1 MKVSHS
7 FHKLH
12 IFSLT
17 VYRYVDV
24 YGQKEAVAP
33 CMLPELD
40 SLKTVRIEDSS
51 YWPVY
56 FDRQRNWDQ
65 LVKILQKSGCI
76 DIKQRA
82 GCFSHLEDPN
92 RLKTLLSQ
100 TLTEEQFKA
109 WKINPKSLLHF
120 SNDENIFNFTQK
132 FIFPLGGSEVRDV
145 GPASP
150 TEDILVQ
157 KLILLAYNCLTKDKM
172 HALSIYVNLLDAT
185 RDLRDSTTPQQFVW
199 QLKIIAKILEIYKHV
214 NEDDFLLSYEILSS
228 ILISIKLRIENLAK
242 EREAVL
248 KEFLKT
254 NDIMLLRSIQNDKE
268 LNEIVTILVFF
279 GIALDERILPQ
290 GAMNKLQV
298 LAHLKKVGLDSE
310 AITFVKNLFQI

>member
-1 MKVSHS
+1 
-7 FHKLH
+7 
-12 IFSLT
+12 
-17 VYRYVDV
+17 
-24 YGQKEAVAP
+24 
-33 CMLPELD
+33 MLPELD

-65 LVKILQKSGCI
+65 LFKILQKSGCI

-109 WKINPKSLLHF
+109 WKISPKSLLSF
-120 SNDENIFNFTQK
+120 SHDENIVNFTNK
-132 FIFPLGGSEVRDV
+132 FIFPLTGSEVHDL
-145 GPASP
+145 GAADPM
-150 TEDILVQ
+150 EDTLVQ

-172 HALSIYVNLLDAT
+172 HALSIYIDLIGAT
-185 RDLRDSTTPQQFVW
+185 RDLNNSSNPQQLVW
-199 QLKIIAKILEIYKHV
+199 QLKIIAKILEMYKHV
-214 NEDDFLLSYEILSS
+214 NEDDFLLSYEILNS
-228 ILISIKLRIENLAK
+228 ILVSIKLRVESLVK
-242 EREAVL
+242 QRQLLL

-254 NDIMLLRSIQNDKE
+254 NDVMLLRSVKDEKE
-268 LNEIVTILVFF
+268 LNEVVSILVFY
-279 GIALDERILPQ
+279 GIALDARILPQ
-290 GAMNKLQV
+290 GPTNKLQV

-310 AITFVKNLFQI
+310 AILFVKNLFQL

>member
-1 MKVSHS
+1 M
-7 FHKLH
+7 
-12 IFSLT
+12 
-17 VYRYVDV
+17 
-24 YGQKEAVAP
+24 AP

-40 SLKTVRIEDSS
+40 SLKNVRIEDSS

-100 TLTEEQFKA
+100 TLTEEQFIA
-109 WKINPKSLLHF
+109 WKIDTKSLISF
-120 SNDENIFNFTQK
+120 SHDENIVNFTNK
-132 FIFPLGGSEVRDV
+132 FIFPLLEPEVDDA
-145 GPASP
+145 ASAEE
-150 TEDILVQ
+150 TLVQ

-172 HALSIYVNLLDAT
+172 HALSIYVDLIGAT
-185 RDLRDSTTPQQFVW
+185 RDLNNSSNPQHFVW
-199 QLKIIAKILEIYKHV
+199 QLKIIAKILEMYKHV

-228 ILISIKLRIENLAK
+228 ILVCIKLRIEKL
-242 EREAVL
+242 VQQTQTLL

-254 NDIMLLRSIQNDKE
+254 NDLMLLRSVNDEKE
-268 LNEIVTILVFF
+268 LNEIVTILTFY
-279 GIALDERILPQ
+279 GISLDERILPQ
-290 GAMNKLQV
+290 GTLNKLQV

-310 AITFVKNLFQI
+310 AIMFVKNLFQL